1 MVSGYR
7 FPTASEDVPC
17 KDFICS
23 ATNAIIKEVF
33 EPENM
38 IQAFITQTPAMGRK
52 EGPGMKIQKWT
63 FFVFFLANIFLGFP
77 MGQARASETVDSG
90 LYGGLLKKYVHKG
103 VVDYGGFKKEE
114 ARLDEYLKVLEK
126 VNTES
131 LSQKEKFAFYV
142 NAYNAWT
149 IKLILT
155 GYPGIES
162 IKDLGSLFKSPWKKK
177 ICRID
182 GKVITLDDIE
192 HNILRP
198 RFKDPR
204 VHFAVN
210 CASKGCPPLLA
221 EPYTGSRLDKQ
232 LNHVTGAFINDPKR
246 YRLEG
251 DTLFVSKIFKWFS
264 EDFNNDVIGFFQKYA
279 KEDLKTTLESKR
291 EKIKVKYLDYDWS
304 LNGK

>member
-1 MVSGYR
+1 M
-7 FPTASEDVPC
+7 C
-17 KDFICS
+17 
-23 ATNAIIKEVF
+23 
-33 EPENM
+33 
-38 IQAFITQTPAMGRK
+38 RK
-52 EGPGMKIQKWT
+52 EGPEMKILQWSLL
-63 FFVFFLANIFLGFP
+63 VVSLSVVMLIFSVGFAEA
-77 MGQARASETVDSG
+77 GETVDNS
-90 LYGGLLKKYVHKG
+90 LYAALLKNNVKNG
-103 VVDYGGFKKEE
+103 VVDYQGFKREE
-114 ARLDEYLKVLEK
+114 ARLDAYLEVLEK
-126 VNTES
+126 VNTER
-131 LSQKEKFAFYV
+131 LSKEEKFAFYV

-149 IKLILT
+149 IKLILS

-221 EPYTGSRLDKQ
+221 EPFTGSHLEQQ
-232 LNHVTGAFINDPKR
+232 LNQVTRAFINDPGR

-251 DTLFVSKIFKWFS
+251 NTFFVSKIFKWFS
-264 EDFNNDVIGFFQKYA
+264 EDFNDDVVGFFMQYA
-279 KEDLKTTLESKR
+279 EGDLKKKLAAGR
-291 EKIKVKYLDYDWS
+291 ERIKVKYLDYDWS